1 MVLGYESSAR
11 CRVASHDLA
20 RREMLSAARFTLLCR
35 GGRVVVVV
43 VVVVGMIPRPAGRHT
58 GLRRRSRI
66 SQRERR
72 RTFFFVEM
80 MLVSRRK
87 FLSRPVSKLSV
98 GVSKVWPR
106 LTRLLLRR
114 VRQARSVTRRDRVP
128 YEYKH
133 RLLRLLLSLLHQ
145 HVALTL
151 FCSVL

>member
-11 CRVASHDLA
+11 GRVASHDLA

-35 GGRVVVVV
+35 GGRVV

-80 MLVSRRK
+80 MFVSRRK

-98 GVSKVWPR
+98 GVSKVWTR

>member
-43 VVVVGMIPRPAGRHT
+43 VVVGMIPRPAGRHT

-66 SQRERR
+66 SQRDRR

-98 GVSKVWPR
+98 RVSKVWPR